1 MGNAIKAVKSFVIDV
16 GKFVVKKGVSFV
28 GGKIPIVG
36 GWIAD
41 RINDK
46 IGGRFANGGKIGYMG
61 GDGSQPEVM
70 INNLKDLMKLVKKY
84 PEIAVKY
91 GITIPKIMEYQ
102 EKYSADEKASQTK
115 TSLETGKDEVKREED
130 DLGPNLTPN
139 PVSNKQLALKKG
151 GVMMAKG
158 GMAKCAKG
166 GSVGIKKTNPWLEH
180 VKAFR
185 ATAKGKAM
193 SYSDALKSAK
203 LTYKKM

>member
-1 MGNAIKAVKSFVIDV
+1 MGGVASAVKGFVVDV
-16 GKFVVKKGVSFV
+16 GKFVLKKGVSFL

-41 RINDK
+41 KINNQ
-46 IGGRFANGGKIGYMG
+46 IGGRFAKGGMIGYAKG
-61 GDGSQPEVM
+61 GDVGAKYLQIM
-70 INNLKDLMKLVKKY
+70 NAAQLMKLVRTFPELAKKH
-84 PEIAVKY
+84 
-91 GITIPKIMEYQ
+91 GITEDKLTVWQ
-102 EKYSADEKASQTK
+102 QKYSPDENATQVKTALEQDQGEKKADEYAA
-115 TSLETGKDEVKREED
+115 
-130 DLGPNLTPN
+130 N
-139 PVSNKQLALKKG
+139 PDVNKSLALKKG
-151 GVMMAKG
+151 GKVMMATG

-166 GSVGIKKTNPWLEH
+166 GAMSVGVKKTNPWLEH